1 MSNDDKTRI
10 KYLVRSLRM
19 TPHPEGGFYKEVY
32 RCRNKVTIGAK
43 LRCAAT
49 DIYFLLI
56 RGQVSRFHRIA
67 SDEIWHFYEGGPLE
81 MTEVAAGTLKESKTT
96 IGNTGK
102 VLRYKHLIKA
112 GNWQAAR
119 PLGRYTLVGCTVAP
133 GFEFEDF
140 ELLKNNR
147 SMREKIVKKHPGL
160 QKLI

>member
-1 MSNDDKTRI
+1 MSNVDKTRI

-19 TPHPEGGFYKEVY
+19 VPHPEGGFYKEVY
-32 RCRNKVTIGAK
+32 RCRNKVSIRAK
-43 LRCAAT
+43 LRCAIT
-49 DIYFLLI
+49 DIYFLLTQ
-56 RGQVSRFHRIA
+56 GQVSRFHRIT

-81 MTEVAAGTLKESKTT
+81 ITEVTPGTLKESKTT
-96 IGNTGK
+96 IGNTGT
-102 VLRYKHLIKA
+102 VLQYKHLIKA